1 MSKSLVLKKN
11 STKKHYKN
19 LPKKTNFS
27 HIFLDYC
34 SFFVSER
41 VNEQFAKK
49 MSDSLI
55 CSFIMSN
62 LSKSLKVALL
72 S

>member
-1 MSKSLVLKKN
+1 MSKSLVLKKT
-11 STKKHYKN
+11 STKNILKTYK
-19 LPKKTNFS
+19 KKPNFS